1 MAMINGLLSVVV
13 GIVCNALMYNFSCKY
28 GSTQILMIVSIFYW
42 ASTIFVAQG
51 GSSLAGIGL
60 IMAALAPFAILKQ
73 CLNVSA
79 EMEAAS
85 AVGLWGG
92 IRALL
97 IAVVVTVLWEIAH
110 VPGSFCR
117 MSVDSLEEGMKKLE
131 DAFKKVF
138 NEEDAS
144 EELAAVSKKLG
155 DADAFCAAAVM
166 EPRLWWCRWQKEFL
180 GQSTSAVDQVRRDVL
195 VMRLAL
201 LGDTAGTD
209 NEKVGSIMKYLK
221 KVPKT
226 KELEEH
232 LIHILGDAKKLTVGL
247 LDHLQGPF
255 DGLKQIG
262 KVDGLDDLHGIDD
275 AIKDIN
281 TVVTLPKQAPE
292 SMEADELCQLSI
304 IFVMLEYICVH
315 IACITKG
322 AVRLS

>member
-60 IMAALAPFAILKQ
+60 IMAALAPFAILKT
-73 CLNVSA
+73 CATESA
-79 EMEAAS
+79 AMESAS

-117 MSVDSLEEGMKKLE
+117 MSKDSLNE
-131 DAFKKVF
+131 AFESMQKAFVAVF
-138 NEEDAS
+138 DEKDIS
-144 EELAAVSKKLG
+144 DELGEVSKKLG
-155 DADAFCAAAVM
+155 DADTFCSAAVM
-166 EPRLWWCRWQKEFL
+166 EPRLWWCRWLKEFL
-180 GQSTSAVDQVRRDVL
+180 GESTAAVDQVRRDVL

-201 LGDTAGTD
+201 LGETAGTD
-209 NEKVGSIMKYLK
+209 KEEVGHIMKYLS

-226 KELEEH
+226 QELKEHLKEILEES
-232 LIHILGDAKKLTVGL
+232 KVLTVGL
-247 LDHLQGPF
+247 LEHLNGPF
-255 DGLKQIG
+255 DGLKKINR
-262 KVDGLDDLHGIDD
+262 VDNLDDLQGIDD

-281 TVVTLPKQAPE
+281 TVVKMPPKAPE
-292 SMEADELCQLSI
+292 TMEADELCQLSI

-315 IACITKG
+315 IANITKG

>member
-60 IMAALAPFAILKQ
+60 IMAALAPFAILKA
-73 CLNVSA
+73 CGNVTA
-79 EMEAAS
+79 DMEAAS

-97 IAVVVTVLWEIAH
+97 IAVVVTVVWEIAH

-117 MSVDSLEEGMKKLE
+117 MSVESLEAGLE
-131 DAFKKVF
+131 KMEEAFKKVF
-138 NEEDAS
+138 AEEDAS
-144 EELAAVSKKLG
+144 DELATVSKKLS
-155 DADAFCAAAVM
+155 DADTFCSAAVM
-166 EPRLWWCRWQKEFL
+166 EPRLWWCRWKKEFL
-180 GQSTSAVDQVRRDVL
+180 AESTAAVDMVRRDVL

-201 LGDTAGTD
+201 LGETAGTD
-209 NEKVGSIMKYLK
+209 NEKVGDIMKYMG

-226 KELEEH
+226 KELR
-232 LIHILGDAKKLTVGL
+232 
-247 LDHLQGPF
+247 DHLQDILKESKTLTIDLLSHKTGPF
-255 DGLKQIG
+255 EDLKKITR
-262 KVDGLDDLHGIDD
+262 VDGLDDLDGIDA

-281 TVVTLPKQAPE
+281 TVVKMPAKAPE
-292 SMEADELCQLSI
+292 TMEADELCQLSI

-315 IACITKG
+315 IANITKG